1 MNGEG
6 RTAVKIYK
14 HKALVGKFKTM
25 YVEGLLAL
33 KCFRDSEIN
42 LDCKSLKNVEKQRGP
57 SQVQRAGWGNENH

>member
-33 KCFRDSEIN
+33 KCFRDREIN
-42 LDCKSLKNVEKQRGP
+42 LDCKSLKKCRETKRTFSGAK
-57 SQVQRAGWGNENH
+57 SWMGK